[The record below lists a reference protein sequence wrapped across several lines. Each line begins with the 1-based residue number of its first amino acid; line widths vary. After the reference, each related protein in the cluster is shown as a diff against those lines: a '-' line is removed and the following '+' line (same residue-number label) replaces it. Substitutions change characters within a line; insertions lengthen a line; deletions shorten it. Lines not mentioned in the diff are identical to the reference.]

1 MADFT
6 TQRSF
11 TTTEP
16 VLPVDKG
23 LPVGTHTF
31 ELVVKDDQG
40 NRSKAARISIEVVR
54 LLVPVTPITPITP
67 VTPVIPV
74 RPIIPIA

>member
-6 TQRSF
+6 SQRSF

-16 VLPVDKG
+16 TITVDKG
-23 LPVGTHTF
+23 LAVGTHTF
-31 ELVVKDDQG
+31 ELVVSDAQG

-54 LLVPVTPITPITP
+54 LLVPIRPITP

-74 RPIIPIA
+74 RPIIPMT

>member
-6 TQRSF
+6 LQRSF

-16 VLPVDKG
+16 VLNVDKG

-31 ELVVKDDQG
+31 ELVVSDAQG
-40 NRSKAARISIEVVR
+40 NRSKAASISIEVVR
-54 LLVPVTPITPITP
+54 LVVPIRTVTPVTPIIERQPI
-67 VTPVIPV
+67 V
-74 RPIIPIA
+74 PIS

>member
-6 TQRSF
+6 RQRRF

-16 VLPVDKG
+16 VLSVDKG

-31 ELVVKDDQG
+31 ELVVSDAQG

-54 LLVPVTPITPITP
+54 LVVPITPITPITP
-67 VTPVIPV
+67 IIG
-74 RPIIPIA
+74 RQPIVPIS

>member
-6 TQRSF
+6 SQRSF

-16 VLPVDKG
+16 TITVDKG

-31 ELVVKDDQG
+31 ELVVSDAQG

-54 LLVPVTPITPITP
+54 LLVPIRPVTP

-74 RPIIPIA
+74 RPIIPIT

>member
-6 TQRSF
+6 LQRRF

-16 VLPVDKG
+16 TIAVDKG
-23 LPVGTHTF
+23 LPVGTHSF
-31 ELVVKDDQG
+31 ELVVSDEDG

-54 LLVPVTPITPITP
+54 LVVPITPITP
-67 VTPVIPV
+67 VTPIIPV
-74 RPIIPIA
+74 RPIVPIG

>member
-6 TQRSF
+6 SQRSF

-16 VLPVDKG
+16 TITVDKG

-31 ELVVKDDQG
+31 ELVVSDAQG

-54 LLVPVTPITPITP
+54 LLVPIRPITP

-74 RPIIPIA
+74 RPIIPIT

>member
-6 TQRSF
+6 LQRRF

-16 VLPVDKG
+16 TITVDKG

-31 ELVVKDDQG
+31 ELVVSDAEG
-40 NRSKAARISIEVVR
+40 NRSKAARLSIEVVR
-54 LLVPVTPITPITP
+54 LVVPITPITP
-67 VTPVIPV
+67 VTPIIPV
-74 RPIIPIA
+74 RPIVPIG